1 MLAVVKY
8 LTRKITI
15 VSSCCFNVSRRIL
28 CIKKKTNYSKVPN
41 PPTTYLHRSAIMC
54 MKRLSLTSLQ
64 EELNVWRKWFKVV
77 LKVIFRMILKNSK
90 RVPRSWG
97 KGKIFIKKN
106 GFKYTLS
113 SFFQNTQKL
122 QNKRQV
128 SVFSSL
134 MLYSIQIVCFQTA
147 GAL

>member
-90 RVPRSWG
+90 RIPRSWG
-97 KGKIFIKKN
+97 KGKIFIKKMALN
-106 GFKYTLS
+106 ILYHHSSKILKNSRIKGKCLS
-113 SFFQNTQKL
+113 SHL
-122 QNKRQV
+122 
-128 SVFSSL
+128 
-134 MLYSIQIVCFQTA
+134 
-147 GAL
+147 